1 HGKFLGGEERMSAHV
16 HLVRSV
22 LMLAMLA
29 APVGVAA
36 QTPTSA
42 PVTRLTRD
50 EAVALA
56 LRENPTL
63 RAKSL
68 EVRATQANE
77 ITASLRPN
85 PTTTYSAEQLGGRNT
100 DPQYTIAVGQTIEL
114 GGKRERRIASA
125 QAATRVAGHER
136 ADVRRQVIA
145 QVKKAFTDVLV
156 AQATLSLAQ

>member
-1 HGKFLGGEERMSAHV
+1 MSAHV

-63 RAKSL
+63 RAKGL

-77 ITASLRPN
+77 ITAGLRPH
-85 PTTTYSAEQLGGRNT
+85 PATAYSAEPLRGRET
-100 DPQYTIAVGQTIEL
+100 GPPYTTTGGQTIEV
-114 GGKRERRIASA
+114 GG
-125 QAATRVAGHER
+125 
-136 ADVRRQVIA
+136 
-145 QVKKAFTDVLV
+145 
-156 AQATLSLAQ
+156 